1 MNHLAGAGGGFD
13 VYAGIPIYER
23 LRSLGKKVFLANLSF
38 VSLATTDAQP
48 LTRGLYAVKPT
59 TTGASPN
66 RTVSAS
72 PSRWQN
78 ATSQER
84 FRTSSALS
92 DRSRS
97 WPVCCSPV
105 LGQFPRLSQSSPS
118 QRPSLSS
125 RSQKTPRP
133 LLGRLG
139 RLDAPELPREG
150 ATDECYS

>member
-1 MNHLAGAGGGFD
+1 M
-13 VYAGIPIYER
+13 YER

-84 FRTSSALS
+84 FRTSSDFATITTAAGS
-92 DRSRS
+92 GS
-97 WPVCCSPV
+97 
-105 LGQFPRLSQSSPS
+105 
-118 QRPSLSS
+118 
-125 RSQKTPRP
+125 SQKTPRP